1 MPGMDTL
8 PCGTTGPNTQLRRPA
23 LGSAPS
29 APAPQPLPP
38 AVCLP
43 RPAGGLPLPR
53 PPGMWCS
60 ETLRASSA
68 LQLSPEHRK
77 LRCRQHEGLPRHS
90 LTHPAVPGSPS
101 LRKTSGSQ
109 PGPQSREPTAPFR
122 AGPCGGSLPTA
133 PCFSRTTT
141 ACSPHIQTAGPPL
154 ARESLLLGGQVRPA
168 FHLSPCFSRLRCLAN
183 HRRVG
188 SFGTHLLPHSLCGPG
203 AWYNL
208 TGSCAQGWAGLC
220 SPLVAVV
227 GRILVSVII
236 GLRSQGCSPLLEAT
250 LSPCPRAT

>member
-1 MPGMDTL
+1 MPCSFLLSTENSGADSTRGCPATPL
-8 PCGTTGPNTQLRRPA
+8 PTQLSQAHPLSEKHQVRNQVHRAGNP
-23 LGSAPS
+23 LHPS
-29 APAPQPLPP
+29 
-38 AVCLP
+38 
-43 RPAGGLPLPR
+43 G
-53 PPGMWCS
+53 
-60 ETLRASSA
+60 
-68 LQLSPEHRK
+68 
-77 LRCRQHEGLPRHS
+77 
-90 LTHPAVPGSPS
+90 
-101 LRKTSGSQ
+101 
-109 PGPQSREPTAPFR
+109 PGPEEVAFPQRLASAAPPRLAPRTSRQLA
-122 AGPCGGSLPTA
+122 
-133 PCFSRTTT
+133 
-141 ACSPHIQTAGPPL
+141 PPL

-188 SFGTHLLPHSLCGPG
+188 SRSTHLLPHSLCGPG

-250 LSPCPRAT
+250 LSPGPRAT